1 MGEAFLRATKTC
13 VSVRTPIRALFHA
26 RGRLPEEL
34 AGLAKNSPDFLLAKI
49 DINKI
54 MCYNPDKKFKE
65 GACPFSCW
73 VPNRTYLCDAQR
85 RKHR

>member
-1 MGEAFLRATKTC
+1 MPAAG
-13 VSVRTPIRALFHA
+13 SQ
-26 RGRLPEEL
+26 GEL
-34 AGLAKNSPDFLLAKI
+34 AGLAKTVRIFYLQII

-54 MCYNPDKKFKE
+54 MCYNPNKKFKE

-73 VPNRTYLCDAQR
+73 EPNRIYLCDAQR